1 MTTPQGIRQ
10 NWHSI
15 SIRYRK
21 DVMENQGY
29 PYDAMLRIANTML
42 CHKDLCYLIDK
53 NDTTDFGKFQ
63 KAYFTQ
69 KWNQLIK
76 SYKK

>member
-1 MTTPQGIRQ
+1 
-10 NWHSI
+10 
-15 SIRYRK
+15 
-21 DVMENQGY
+21 MENLGY
-29 PYDAMLRIANTML
+29 PYDAMLRIADTML

-53 NDTTDFGKFQ
+53 NDTTDFGKLQ

-76 SYKK
+76 SQ